1 MAETDRTTIY
11 RTRSVDAA
19 RTDEEAVGY
28 VDAVGAIYRLRWGN
42 ALEVGRAD
50 AGLRIFRATQHG
62 EREVGQ
68 ALPTGA
74 VRSAGLFEGGEVGW
88 MDPDGIVIQ
97 AGMILGEEE
106 VGRVEGPH
114 ALAAAAALLL
124 LFLPDEAEADRRATR

>member
-62 EREVGQ
+62 E
-68 ALPTGA
+68 
-74 VRSAGLFEGGEVGW
+74 GGDVGW